1 MTMKFYE
8 NLDPVERKKMV
19 LRAVAFSS
27 AMEGMSQAK
36 QECIENL
43 AALERWDKES
53 LLEVM
58 RGVDQEAVMDVLG
71 DIEVL
76 DALRHAQKSGESTRP
91 AADFFK
97 EITKKKEC

>member
-1 MTMKFYE
+1 MKFYE
-8 NLDPVERKKMV
+8 NLDPVERKKLI
-19 LRAVAFSS
+19 LRAVATCSYF
-27 AMEGMSQAK
+27 EGMDEGVK
-36 QECIENL
+36 QCLGNL

-58 RGVDQEAVMDVLG
+58 RGVDQESVMDVLG
-71 DIEVL
+71 DVEVL

-91 AADFFK
+91 TADFFK